1 MLRLI
6 RNFLFLATALQV
18 GTAVQAQP
26 QPAKVAA
33 SSAPK
38 SLAVGL
44 SSKAATKDAAP
55 SKSEP
60 AKVKTDT
67 AATAKAQKT
76 VKHSAHPGP
85 GLVPPPPPDTPTVFA
100 DGIFPGFGVPD
111 YANPAILAGRR
122 KDIASQ
128 LASAKKL
135 LADKEQRSKELKEKA
150 TQFEQ
155 LFSEGV
161 ISRRELESAQK
172 DAVSA
177 ATELNDARTQIVA
190 YQNAM
195 TRLDE
200 RIKPKSSVVKKNLK
214 TKAVKTQAAKVPSV
228 QTQSDKTKAAKM
240 PAERMQAEK
249 TQADKAQSDKAQS
262 DKAQADKA
270 QAGRAQADKAQ
281 VDKMPADKT
290 PTDIKPTNKS

>member
-6 RNFLFLATALQV
+6 RNFLCLATALQV
-18 GTAVQAQP
+18 GTAVQAQA
-26 QPAKVAA
+26 QPAKSVA
-33 SSAPK
+33 STTPK

-44 SSKAATKDAAP
+44 SSKAAAKDVP
-55 SKSEP
+55 PKLEP

-67 AATAKAQKT
+67 ASTSKAQKSEPVVPSKALPGASAGTAKAKSVVAVPSKV
-76 VKHSAHPGP
+76 VKHSAPARL

-100 DGIFPGFGVPD
+100 DGIFPGFGMPD

-150 TQFEQ
+150 TQFEE

-214 TKAVKTQAAKVPSV
+214 TKALKTHAIKTQS
-228 QTQSDKTKAAKM
+228 SKTS
-240 PAERMQAEK
+240 
-249 TQADKAQSDKAQS
+249 ADETS
-262 DKAQADKA
+262 
-270 QAGRAQADKAQ
+270 
-281 VDKMPADKT
+281 ADKT
-290 PTDIKPTNKS
+290 SADKTSADKTSAGKTTTDKPTSKS